1 MRLHVALEYN
11 SNNDWKDKG
20 NNENIKDE
28 NQMLS
33 APSFLSLFSS
43 FFFSVLRP
51 KCLIG
56 IETPMEK
63 LKRNSEAKTGALCC
77 VAAGPHGA
85 DSNARGR
92 IVAPR
97 EPNWRTNSSFSPP
110 FRGWDCRSNSD
121 GLRPVQRAS
130 VHDPSS
136 INREGIRNRASSDQ
150 FANHQH
156 SVSDG
161 VVSYFASPSNN
172 FMPPRWTPP
181 LQNSNSG
188 DLSSP
193 VGGSRPGTSLFPKST
208 ERQFNSGTLVVS
220 NSFSSPSSL
229 SESSHWESTS
239 KQPISYPHH
248 FSSRRSFRSKPV
260 YPLVFRNP
268 ILDGEEA
275 FSLADRSTG
284 GRLASG
290 ESRYLPYHSPEDD
303 PNLDLKFHRTLMEL
317 QRIEDSLD
325 PGLTSRREGF
335 RWSNAS
341 SYDMGNDGENINIA
355 ADPRSL
361 NSTLGDHKCGL
372 CRELLWQKSPWSS
385 YRMVR
390 GGDMPVAGVL
400 SCSHVFHAECLEQVT
415 PKAESCDPPCPLCLK
430 LAGVRGESPA
440 SESLQMALRAVRRN
454 QGVVIMD
461 AAFESNVSDHS
472 SNLVE
477 STFKRKQ
484 SSPAVTRGT
493 RSSSAIKS
501 HLKKHFAFRGKAGK
515 DFFHN
520 KVFRS
525 FGSSSSS
532 HETIFS

>member
-1 MRLHVALEYN
+1 
-11 SNNDWKDKG
+11 
-20 NNENIKDE
+20 
-28 NQMLS
+28 
-33 APSFLSLFSS
+33 
-43 FFFSVLRP
+43 
-51 KCLIG
+51 
-56 IETPMEK
+56 
-63 LKRNSEAKTGALCC
+63 
-77 VAAGPHGA
+77 
-85 DSNARGR
+85 
-92 IVAPR
+92 
-97 EPNWRTNSSFSPP
+97 
-110 FRGWDCRSNSD
+110 
-121 GLRPVQRAS
+121 
-130 VHDPSS
+130 
-136 INREGIRNRASSDQ
+136 
-150 FANHQH
+150 
-156 SVSDG
+156 
-161 VVSYFASPSNN
+161 
-172 FMPPRWTPP
+172 MPPRWTPP
-181 LQNSNSG
+181 LQNPNSG
-188 DLSSP
+188 DISSP
-193 VGGSRPGTSLFPKST
+193 VGGSRPDTSLLAKST

-248 FSSRRSFRSKPV
+248 VSSRRSFRSKPV

-268 ILDGEEA
+268 ISDGEGA
-275 FSLADRSTG
+275 FSLADRSSI

-290 ESRYLPYHSPEDD
+290 ESRCLPYHSPEDD
-303 PNLDLKFHRTLMEL
+303 PSLDHKFHRTLMEL
-317 QRIEDSLD
+317 QRIEDSPD
-325 PGLTSRREGF
+325 PSLTSRREGF

-341 SYDMGNDGENINIA
+341 SFDMGNDGENIDVA

-372 CRELLWQKSPWSS
+372 CRKLLWQKSPWSS

-390 GGDMPVAGVL
+390 GGCDMPVAGVL

-461 AAFESNVSDHS
+461 AFESNSSDHS

-484 SSPAVTRGT
+484 SSPPITRGT
-493 RSSSAIKS
+493 RSSSSAIKS
-501 HLKKHFAFRGKAGK
+501 HLKKHFAFRGKTGK
-515 DFFHN
+515 DFFRN

-525 FGSSSSS
+525 FGSSSST
-532 HETIFS
+532 HETVGPLKSTRSLKE